1 LPDITYVKTFKKKEM
16 QDMKESMFYENLNG
30 KVRCHLC
37 NHQCVIKEGKRG
49 ICSVRENREGKLYSL
64 VYGRSVAIGIDPI
77 EKKPFFNFYPG
88 STAYSIS
95 TVGCNFRCLNCQNWD
110 ISQMPKGKEG
120 RIIGEELPPEKIVA
134 DAKSRGCKSIA
145 YTYTEPTIFFE
156 YAYDTAKLAHKEGI
170 ENVFVT
176 NGYTS
181 TEAIKEIA
189 PFLAAANIDLKGF
202 SEDFY
207 HKVSGAKLQ
216 PVLDNIRLYKELEVW
231 VEVTTLIIPGYSDDE
246 NQLKEIA
253 GFIKSV
259 DENIPWHV
267 SAFYPAFKLP
277 DVPPTT
283 AETLRKARDIGIKA
297 GLRYVYE
304 GNIPG
309 EGGENTYCY
318 SCGEPVIKRYGF
330 QIIENK
336 LENGKCPKCRT
347 QMDGIGL

>member
-1 LPDITYVKTFKKKEM
+1 
-16 QDMKESMFYENLNG
+16 MKEAMFYENLNG
-30 KVRCHLC
+30 NVRCHLC

-49 ICSVRENREGKLYSL
+49 ICGVRENRGGRLYSL
-64 VYGRSVAIGIDPI
+64 VYGRSVATGIDPI

-95 TVGCNFRCLNCQNWD
+95 TAGCNFRCLNCQNWE

-120 RIIGEELPPEKIVA
+120 RIVGEELPPEKIVA
-134 DAKSRGCKSIA
+134 DAKSRGCRSIA

-170 ENVFVT
+170 KNVFVT

-181 TEAIKEIA
+181 AEAIREIA
-189 PFLAAANIDLKGF
+189 PFLDAANVDIKGF

-207 HKVSGAKLQ
+207 HKVCGAKLQ
-216 PVLDNIRLYKELEVW
+216 PVLDNIRLYKELGVW
-231 VEVTTLIIPGYSDDE
+231 VEITTLIIPGYNDDE
-246 NQLKEIA
+246 EQLKGIA
-253 GFIKSV
+253 GFIK
-259 DENIPWHV
+259 DIGEDIPWHV
-267 SAFYPAFKLP
+267 TAFYPAFKLL
-277 DVPPTT
+277 DVLPTPVE
-283 AETLRKARDIGIKA
+283 ALRKAREIGKKA

-318 SCGEPVIKRYGF
+318 SCGEPIIKRHGLEMR
-330 QIIENK
+330 ENK
-336 LENGKCPKCRT
+336 LTEGKCPKCKTRI
-347 QMDGIGL
+347 DGVGL

>member
-1 LPDITYVKTFKKKEM
+1 
-16 QDMKESMFYENLNG
+16 MKEAMFYKNLNG
-30 KVRCHLC
+30 KVRCRLC
-37 NHQCVIKEGKRG
+37 NHQCVIKDGKRG

-64 VYGRSVAIGIDPI
+64 VYGRSVATGIDPI
-77 EKKPFFNFYPG
+77 EKKPFFNFFPG

-120 RIIGEELPPEKIVA
+120 RIIGDDLPPEKIVA
-134 DAKSRGCKSIA
+134 DAKSRDCKSIA

-170 ENVFVT
+170 KNVFIT

-181 TEAIKEIA
+181 TEAIREIA
-189 PFLAAANIDLKGF
+189 PFLAAANVDLKGF

-207 HKVSGAKLQ
+207 HKVCGAKLQ
-216 PVLDNIRLYKELEVW
+216 PVLDNIRLYKELGVW

-253 GFIKSV
+253 GFIKNV

-267 SAFYPAFKLP
+267 STFYPAFKLS
-277 DVPPTT
+277 DVPSTPV
-283 AETLRKARDIGIKA
+283 ESLRKARDIGTKA

-318 SCGEPVIKRYGF
+318 NCGKLLIKRYGF
-330 QIIENK
+330 QIMEKK
-336 LENGKCPKCRT
+336 LVDGKCPSCKT
-347 QMDGIGL
+347 QIGGVGL

>member
-1 LPDITYVKTFKKKEM
+1 
-16 QDMKESMFYENLNG
+16 MKEAMFYENLDG

-64 VYGRSVAIGIDPI
+64 VYGRSVATGIDPI

-88 STAYSIS
+88 STAYSIA
-95 TVGCNFRCLNCQNWD
+95 TAGCNFRCLNCQNWE

-120 RIIGEELPPEKIVA
+120 RIIGEELLPEKIVTEA
-134 DAKSRGCKSIA
+134 RSRGCKSIA

-170 ENVFVT
+170 KNVFVT

-189 PFLAAANIDLKGF
+189 PFLDAANVDLKGF

-207 HKVSGAKLQ
+207 HKVCGAKLQ
-216 PVLDNIRLYKELEVW
+216 PVLDNIRLYKELGVW
-231 VEVTTLIIPGYSDDE
+231 VEVTTLIITGYSDDE
-246 NQLKEIA
+246 KQLKGIA

-267 SAFYPAFKLP
+267 SAFYPAFRLP

-283 AETLRKARDIGIKA
+283 ADALRKARDIGLKA

-318 SCGEPVIKRYGF
+318 SCGELIIKRYGLE
-330 QIIENK
+330 IRENK
-336 LENGKCPKCRT
+336 LTDGKCPKCKS
-347 QMDGIGL
+347 QIHGIGL

>member
-1 LPDITYVKTFKKKEM
+1 MIERM
-16 QDMKESMFYENLNG
+16 QEIRDMKEAMFYEKLDE

-37 NHQCVIKEGKRG
+37 NHQCVINEGKRG
-49 ICSVRENREGKLYSL
+49 ICSVRENREGRLYSL
-64 VYGRSVAIGIDPI
+64 VYGRSVATGIDPI

-88 STAYSIS
+88 STAYSIA

-120 RIIGEELPPEKIVA
+120 RIIGEELLPGKIVA
-134 DAKSRGCKSIA
+134 EAGSRGCKSIA

-170 ENVFVT
+170 KNVFVT

-181 TEAIKEIA
+181 AEAIKEIA
-189 PFLAAANIDLKGF
+189 PFLDAANVDLKGF

-207 HKVSGAKLQ
+207 HEVCGAKLQ
-216 PVLDNIRLYKELEVW
+216 PVLDNIRLYKELGVW

-246 NQLKEIA
+246 NQLKGIA
-253 GFIKSV
+253 GFIKNV

-267 SAFYPAFKLP
+267 TAFYPAYRLL
-277 DVPPTT
+277 DVPPTPV
-283 AETLRKARDIGIKA
+283 ESLRKAREIGKKA

-304 GNIPG
+304 GNVLG
-309 EGGENTYCY
+309 EGGENTFCY
-318 SCGEPVIKRYGF
+318 GCGEPIIKRYGLEMR
-330 QIIENK
+330 ENA
-336 LENGKCPKCRT
+336 LTDGKCPKCKTRI
-347 QMDGIGL
+347 DGVGLLSSNA

>member
-1 LPDITYVKTFKKKEM
+1 M
-16 QDMKESMFYENLNG
+16 QEMKEAMFYENING

-37 NHQCVIKEGKRG
+37 NHQCLMSEGKRG
-49 ICSVRENREGKLYSL
+49 ICGVRENREGKLYSL
-64 VYGRSVAIGIDPI
+64 VYGRSVATGIDPI

-95 TVGCNFRCLNCQNWD
+95 TAGCNFRCLNCQNWE

-120 RIIGEELPPEKIVA
+120 RIIGEELLPGKIVA
-134 DAKSRGCKSIA
+134 EAGSRGCKSIA

-170 ENVFVT
+170 KNVFVT
-176 NGYTS
+176 NGYSS

-189 PFLAAANIDLKGF
+189 PFLDAANVDVKGF

-207 HKVSGAKLQ
+207 RKVCGAKLQ
-216 PVLDNIRLYKELEVW
+216 PVLDNIRLYKELGVW
-231 VEVTTLIIPGYSDDE
+231 VEVTTLVIPGYSDDE
-246 NQLKEIA
+246 NQLRGIA
-253 GFIKSV
+253 GFINSV

-267 SAFYPAFKLP
+267 TAFFPTFKLL
-277 DVPPTT
+277 DVPPTPV
-283 AETLRKARDIGIKA
+283 ESLRKARDLGLQA

-304 GNIPG
+304 GNVPG

-318 SCGEPVIKRYGF
+318 SCGAVVIKRYGLE
-330 QIIENK
+330 IIENT
-336 LENGKCPKCRT
+336 LADGKCPKCKT
-347 QMDGIGL
+347 HIHGLGL

>member
-1 LPDITYVKTFKKKEM
+1 
-16 QDMKESMFYENLNG
+16 MKESMFYENLNG

-134 DAKSRGCKSIA
+134 DAKRRGCRSIA

-283 AETLRKARDIGIKA
+283 VETLRKARDIGIKA

-336 LENGKCPKCRT
+336 LDNGKCPKCRT

>member
-1 LPDITYVKTFKKKEM
+1 
-16 QDMKESMFYENLNG
+16 MKEAMFCEKFNG
-30 KVRCHLC
+30 NVRCHLC

-49 ICSVRENREGKLYSL
+49 ICGVRENREGKLYSL
-64 VYGRSVAIGIDPI
+64 VYGRSVSTGIDPI

-88 STAYSIS
+88 STAYSIA

-120 RIIGEELPPEKIVA
+120 RIIGEELLPGNIVA
-134 DAKSRGCKSIA
+134 EAGSRGCKSIA

-156 YAYDTAKLAHKEGI
+156 YAYDTAKLAHNEGI
-170 ENVFVT
+170 KNLFVT

-181 TEAIKEIA
+181 AEAIKEIA
-189 PFLAAANIDLKGF
+189 PFLDAANVDLKGF

-207 HKVSGAKLQ
+207 HKVCGAKLQ
-216 PVLDNIRLYKELEVW
+216 PVLDTIRLYKELGVW

-246 NQLKEIA
+246 NQLKGIA

-267 SAFYPAFKLP
+267 TAFYPAYRLL
-277 DVPPTT
+277 DVPPTPV
-283 AETLRKARDIGIKA
+283 ESLRKAREIGIKA

-304 GNIPG
+304 GNVPG
-309 EGGENTYCY
+309 EGGENTFCY
-318 SCGEPVIKRYGF
+318 GCGELIIKRYGLE
-330 QIIENK
+330 IRENA
-336 LENGKCPKCRT
+336 LTDGKCPKCKTRI
-347 QMDGIGL
+347 DGVGL

>member
-1 LPDITYVKTFKKKEM
+1 
-16 QDMKESMFYENLNG
+16 MKEAMFYENING

-37 NHQCVIKEGKRG
+37 NHKCLISEGKRG
-49 ICSVRENREGKLYSL
+49 ICGVRENREGKLYSL
-64 VYGRSVAIGIDPI
+64 VYGRSVATGIDPI

-95 TVGCNFRCLNCQNWD
+95 TAGCNFRCLNCQNWE

-120 RIIGEELPPEKIVA
+120 RIIGEGLLPGKIVA
-134 DAKSRGCKSIA
+134 EAASRGCKSIA

-170 ENVFVT
+170 KNVFVT
-176 NGYTS
+176 NGYSS

-189 PFLAAANIDLKGF
+189 PFLDAANVDLKGF

-207 HKVSGAKLQ
+207 RKVCGAKLQ
-216 PVLDNIRLYKELEVW
+216 PVLDNIRLYKELGVW
-231 VEVTTLIIPGYSDDE
+231 VEVTTLVVPGYSDDE
-246 NQLKEIA
+246 DQLRGIA

-267 SAFYPAFKLP
+267 TAFYPAFKLL
-277 DVPPTT
+277 DVPPTPVGS
-283 AETLRKARDIGIKA
+283 LRKAREIGKKA

-304 GNIPG
+304 GNVPG

-318 SCGEPVIKRYGF
+318 SCGEIIIKRYGLE
-330 QIIENK
+330 ISENT
-336 LENGKCPKCRT
+336 LTDGKCPKCKTRIH
-347 QMDGIGL
+347 GIGLLNTNDIPGLKK

>member
-1 LPDITYVKTFKKKEM
+1 
-16 QDMKESMFYENLNG
+16 MKEAMFYENLDG
-30 KVRCHLC
+30 KVQCHLC

-49 ICSVRENREGKLYSL
+49 ICGVRENRAGKLYSL
-64 VYGRSVAIGIDPI
+64 VYGRSVAVGIDPI

-95 TVGCNFRCLNCQNWD
+95 TVSCNFRCLNCQNWE
-110 ISQMPKGKEG
+110 ISQMPKGKSDK
-120 RIIGEELPPEKIVA
+120 IIGDELLPEKIVA

-170 ENVFVT
+170 KNVFVT

-181 TEAIKEIA
+181 TEAIREIA
-189 PFLAAANIDLKGF
+189 PFLAAANVDLKGF

-207 HKVSGAKLQ
+207 HKVCGAKLQ
-216 PVLDNIRLYKELEVW
+216 PVLDNIRLYKELGVW

-246 NQLKEIA
+246 SQLKGIA
-253 GFIKSV
+253 GFIVSV
-259 DENIPWHV
+259 DEKIPWHV

-283 AETLRKARDIGIKA
+283 RESLRKARDIGIKA

-309 EGGENTYCY
+309 EGGENTYCHG
-318 SCGEPVIKRYGF
+318 CGEPVIKRYGF
-330 QIIENK
+330 EITENK
-336 LENGKCPKCRT
+336 LIDGKCPKC
-347 QMDGIGL
+347 MVIIDGIGL